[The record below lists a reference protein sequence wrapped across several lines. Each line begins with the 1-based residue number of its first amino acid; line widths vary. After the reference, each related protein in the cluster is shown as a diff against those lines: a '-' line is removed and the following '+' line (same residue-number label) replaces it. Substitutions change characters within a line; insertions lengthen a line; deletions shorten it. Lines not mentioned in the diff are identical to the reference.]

1 MATDKLINSSQG
13 DSIITAL
20 NDIKTAINNQSTAA
34 TATPLMD
41 GTATVGTSTKYA
53 RENHVHPTDTSR
65 AANVMSN
72 YAVDTARENIST
84 SSTVQ
89 GAIEQLEYR
98 EELNKTNILLEEEQT
113 SQNLIDTSASVAVSG
128 ITFTQG
134 TNGYISASS
143 SSDSRS
149 WNYANAQYKRSLPA
163 GEYVILVER
172 KADKTS
178 GNIIYVVNKDTTGSL
193 MPDVVTLSSS
203 TFTSNTAFTLTTRT
217 NIGVMLKVY
226 SDAARV
232 AIIPKSLWDSG
243 VTSYADFAATNSD
256 LTTLSKQNQT
266 NILTVN
272 AYAIPEMPS
281 GNLTDSNVERDYD
294 CRVVGYA
301 TDTNLCGRDGW
312 CYVDTLI
319 LNSNATRRL
328 QKCYFSDGVT
338 KTRFYGGSPAAWGAW
353 V

>member
-134 TNGYISASS
+134 TNGYISAS
-143 SSDSRS
+143 
-149 WNYANAQYKRSLPA
+149 
-163 GEYVILVER
+163 
-172 KADKTS
+172 
-178 GNIIYVVNKDTTGSL
+178 
-193 MPDVVTLSSS
+193 
-203 TFTSNTAFTLTTRT
+203 
-217 NIGVMLKVY
+217 
-226 SDAARV
+226 
-232 AIIPKSLWDSG
+232 
-243 VTSYADFAATNSD
+243 
-256 LTTLSKQNQT
+256 
-266 NILTVN
+266 
-272 AYAIPEMPS
+272 
-281 GNLTDSNVERDYD
+281 
-294 CRVVGYA
+294 
-301 TDTNLCGRDGW
+301 
-312 CYVDTLI
+312 
-319 LNSNATRRL
+319 
-328 QKCYFSDGVT
+328 
-338 KTRFYGGSPAAWGAW
+338 
-353 V
+353 